1 MYVINWGSYP
11 LFRGVHEDIAMG
23 VFKTGFV
30 RNKPEEENKL
40 ETPQVGTGFDPPKQD
55 AQPKGNS
62 APHAKANERTRAQL
76 EERKDAVLFKFERPG
91 ALLEGHLAGIVR
103 AMIQGKPGVDLYFV
117 VNERTD
123 RLVKVH
129 ATRKMLEKI
138 RSGDVGRWVSIMF
151 EGVNT
156 SARDM
161 HEFTI
166 LVDTHNPP
174 RADFVMEASLLETM
188 AD

>member
-1 MYVINWGSYP
+1 
-11 LFRGVHEDIAMG
+11 MG

-40 ETPQVGTGFDPPKQD
+40 ETPQASSGKGITE
-55 AQPKGNS
+55 AQPQGNS
-62 APHAKANERTRAQL
+62 APHAKAKKPTRAQL
-76 EERKDAVLFKFERPG
+76 EERKDSVLFKFERPG
-91 ALLEGHLAGIVR
+91 SLLEGHLAGIVR
-103 AMIQGKPGVDLYFV
+103 ATIEGKPGVDLYFV

-123 RLVKVH
+123 QLIKVH

-151 EGVNT
+151 EGVNA
-156 SARDM
+156 SARNM

-188 AD
+188 VD